1 MSEDLVIR
9 VALSERERFTLAVF
23 FSNTIKPKNKAE
35 RRAMKLAFRRLT
47 LDEIVDRMRKPT
59 GINPTMLKDVQVPVS
74 INEETVDYVIAHMNQ
89 VESVSADSLIL
100 SDLEDKFDLV
110 KAGKYEL
117 PVADDAKVLDIG
129 RPA

>member
-35 RRAMKLAFRRLT
+35 RRAMKLAFKRLELT
-47 LDEIVDRMRKPT
+47 DIVDRMRKPT
-59 GINPTMLKDVQVPVS
+59 GIDPRMLKDVQVPVP
-74 INEETVDYVIAHMNQ
+74 INQETVDYVIAHLNP

-110 KAGKYEL
+110 QAGKYEL
-117 PVADDAKVLDIG
+117 PVTDDAKVLDIG